1 MRYRVTIEIE
11 TPSGISRRTFNEAVK
26 AMATKGLP
34 INGSLV
40 YISTEETIEAPPPP
54 NRNVLYPTNPT
65 ES

>member
-11 TPSGISRRTFNEAVK
+11 APSGTSRHTFNEAVK

-34 INGSLV
+34 INGKLV
-40 YISTEETIEAPPPP
+40 FISTEETVEAPPPP
-54 NRNVLYPTNPT
+54 TRTILYPTNQT